1 MQNLGEG
8 AIHAHAE
15 NQQVLNRLPI
25 PIAILIGE
33 QHHITFANDAMF
45 AFWRRDRSEATIGR
59 PLAAAFPE
67 LDPNYLA
74 QLGQVMRTGI
84 TSTNEE
90 VLLTLND
97 QEGNPYSIYIDYT
110 YQPILDA
117 ESRVTGV
124 LVTAQD
130 ISHKVSAKKALQE
143 ASTQLEDANCA
154 LKASNEECLMAIET
168 AKLGTWKLYLADGRF
183 KATERTLEICGV
195 TGDISLL
202 SDFLNIIHEDYRKDV
217 EAAFLDAAENQ
228 TNLDLEFPVSSASDL
243 SDRWI
248 RLSGRPSQASQNSDK
263 VLSGTILDITDQKME
278 VIRKNQFIGMVSHE
292 LKTPLTSL
300 TGMIQLIGRKV
311 NAESDVQLQ
320 NILDKSLHQV
330 SKMTHMIN
338 SFVNISRLESGK
350 FELQQTEFD
359 MEELI
364 AEYLSEAQLT
374 SPQHRFIQHDCETVN
389 LTADRLKIGAV
400 LANMVSNAIKYS
412 PQGSPITI
420 SCKKLEGQL
429 EVAVKD
435 QGCGIAESDR
445 KRVFER
451 FSHIHNAHIMNAS
464 GFGIG
469 LYLCAEIIRHH
480 EGEIWVE
487 NNVDAGCTFYFKLP
501 VNK

>member
-8 AIHAHAE
+8 AISAHAE
-15 NQQVLNRLPI
+15 NQQVLNLLPI
-25 PIAILIGE
+25 PIAILSGME
-33 QHHITFANDAMF
+33 HHITFANDAMF
-45 AFWRRDRSEATIGR
+45 EFWRRDRSEETIGR
-59 PLAAAFPE
+59 PVQVAFPE
-67 LDPNYLA
+67 LDSNYLR
-74 QLGQVMRTGI
+74 QLGQVMQTGI
-84 TSTNEE
+84 TSKNEE

-97 QEGNPYSIYIDYT
+97 RHGQPYSIYIDYT
-110 YQPILDA
+110 YQPILDVD
-117 ESRVTGV
+117 SKVTGV

-143 ASTQLEDANCA
+143 ASAQLENANCA
-154 LKASNEECLMAIET
+154 LKASNEECMMAIET
-168 AKLGTWKLYLADGRF
+168 AKLGTWKLKLVSQEIE
-183 KATERTLEICGV
+183 ATERAVEICGLKGKV
-195 TGDISLL
+195 SSFSEFIALVDP
-202 SDFLNIIHEDYRKDV
+202 DYQKEV
-217 EAAFLDAAENQ
+217 EVAFQESAENQ
-228 TNLDLEFPVSSASDL
+228 TSLELEFPFFATGNTPE
-243 SDRWI
+243 RWI
-248 RLSGRPSQASQNSDK
+248 RLSGKPSQGSQNSDST
-263 VLSGTILDITDQKME
+263 LSGTILDITDQKME

-311 NAESDVQLQ
+311 NAEADVQLQ
-320 NILDKSLHQV
+320 NILEKSLHQV

-374 SPQHRFIQHDCETVN
+374 SPQHQFIQHDCQTVN

-400 LANMVSNAIKYS
+400 LANMVSNAVKYS

-420 SCKKLEGQL
+420 SCRKLAGHL

-435 QGCGIAESDR
+435 HGCGIAESDR

-451 FSHIHNAHIMNAS
+451 FSHIHNAHVMNAS

-480 EGEIWVE
+480 QGEIWVD
-487 NNVDAGCTFYFKLP
+487 NNPDAGCTFYFKLP
-501 VNK
+501 VNT